1 MPSVEG
7 KKQSL
12 KKGRKK
18 RRRRLGAP
26 SSGKVSSYL
35 KNAARA
41 PAKNKRAKERR
52 KEGREGGEQKHA
64 RSAAREVL
72 REVAG
77 GREARGKKKGAALG
91 SPRIAGSHHG
101 DPHTVL
107 HLPTNVTRR
116 LRVAQ
121 LCGWGERTW
130 AGYLKKPTDWSL
142 SPQHAHATTSRE
154 EPKCKKGK
162 KNTQHQQLSLSCFSL
177 YILSRLCLV
186 PSVAPDTVHY

>member
-12 KKGRKK
+12 KKGGKK

-35 KNAARA
+35 KNAEQRIRARGGWRVGGGG
-41 PAKNKRAKERR
+41 AKTR
-52 KEGREGGEQKHA
+52 KK
-64 RSAAREVL
+64 REVL
-72 REVAG
+72 RERA
-77 GREARGKKKGAALG
+77 RAREEARGKKKGAALG

-162 KNTQHQQLSLSCFSL
+162 KNTQRALARALPYFL
-177 YILSRLCLV
+177 YILSW
-186 PSVAPDTVHY
+186 